1 MTLELKSIVD
11 QCNARVLKYS
21 DYYIKK
27 LSELSQKYKIGETFE
42 KHGYTQN
49 WMLHEIYYS
58 YLLAYSELVDD
69 KNILELGTQTGA
81 GTVCFLSH
89 GRTRKVLTAD
99 VNTGHISKE
108 VLMEKDILVRHLRN
122 ADECTDFKFSDF
134 ETIFVDIG
142 HDGHQEERIHYKLM
156 NEKFKGIVL
165 WDDIEL
171 NDDMKFFWKNIVQP
185 TSAIWTC
192 QKIETH
198 WHGGCGFGIVKYG

>member
-1 MTLELKSIVD
+1 MTLELKNIVET
-11 QCNARVLKYS
+11 CNAGVHKNESHYKQVLQA
-21 DYYIKK
+21 
-27 LSELSQKYKIGETFE
+27 LSEKYKIGETFE
-42 KHGYTQN
+42 KHGYLKN
-49 WMLHEIYYS
+49 WMLHERYYM
-58 YLLAYSELVDD
+58 YLLAYSSLVSD

-81 GTVCFLSH
+81 GTVCFLYP
-89 GRTRKVLTAD
+89 GRRVLTAD

-108 VLMEKDILVRHLRN
+108 VLMEKYILVRHLRN
-122 ADECTDFKFSDF
+122 ADECTDFKFYDF
-134 ETIFVDIG
+134 DTIFVDIG

-192 QKIETH
+192 QKIETD
-198 WHGGCGFGIVKYG
+198 WHDACGFGIVKYG